1 MPPRPDAPIAV
12 ANFRTRLDAEM
23 ASQFL
28 KAVGIPF
35 VIQSA
40 EGMLHGPIAPGAS
53 ILVHPDQVEEARRV
67 LKDAGAG
74 GAEHEP

>member
-1 MPPRPDAPIAV
+1 MAKKTVAV

-28 KAVGIPF
+28 RRQEVPF
-35 VIQSA
+35 LIQSA

-53 ILVHPDQVEEARRV
+53 ILVRADQADEARRILIEAGV
-67 LKDAGAG
+67 IDDAS
-74 GAEHEP
+74 ER